1 DNFRNPKKGDRSL
14 NVPRYCWRESH
25 LKFDEIMETEL
36 AAVNKALEE
45 FLDTRVE
52 RAKKLNPIHI
62 QYYNDLKEYLMRG
75 GKRFRPIAIA
85 IACKAVGGEINP
97 KSLYRTACSIEIL
110 HNASLLHDDLIDHD
124 ETRRGGPTFHAR
136 YREWYKTS
144 ISQDSDKAIHFG
156 MSAAILGGDTLINLG
171 ALAITESNLDPDIGM
186 SCLRFYLK
194 SFEEIIEGVILEMN
208 MVFDSETNSEI
219 YLEMIRMKT
228 AALLEKS
235 LLMGGAMA
243 RATESQM
250 KSLSEYGVKV
260 GQAFQIQDDILGSF
274 GDEAVTG
281 KAADGDIKEGKKTL
295 LLLEALR
302 LCTSKQK
309 EILEKYLGDDKI
321 TPAEV
326 DQVRNVFRDSGA
338 LESTRVKM
346 VQLLGEGQKAL
357 DTTNPPFKETY
368 KQFLLDMSNFL
379 VKRDH

>member
-1 DNFRNPKKGDRSL
+1 M
-14 NVPRYCWRESH
+14 
-25 LKFDEIMETEL
+25 KFDEIMKTEL
-36 AAVNKALEE
+36 AAINKALAEY
-45 FLDTRVE
+45 LDTRIE

-62 QYYNDLKEYLMRG
+62 EYYENLKEYLMRG

-85 IACKAVGGEINP
+85 IASKAVGGEIVP

-136 YREWYKTS
+136 YREWYKAS
-144 ISQDSDKAIHFG
+144 ISQDSDKASHFG

-171 ALAITESNLDPDIGM
+171 ALAITESDLDPDIGM
-186 SCLRFYLK
+186 ACLGYYLRG
-194 SFEEIIEGVILEMN
+194 FEEIIEGVILEMN

-235 LLMGGAMA
+235 LLMGGAIA

-250 KSLSEYGVKV
+250 ESLSEYGVNI

-274 GDEAVTG
+274 GDVAVTG
-281 KAADGDIKEGKKTL
+281 KAADGDITEAEKSC

-302 LCTSKQK
+302 LCTSEQK

-321 TPAEV
+321 KPAEV
-326 DQVRNVFRDSGA
+326 DLVRNVFRDSGA

-346 VQLLGEGQKAL
+346 VQLLGAGQKAL
-357 DTTNPPFKETY
+357 DTANPPFNETY

>member
-1 DNFRNPKKGDRSL
+1 MTFEEVMK
-14 NVPRYCWRESH
+14 
-25 LKFDEIMETEL
+25 TEL
-36 AAVNKALEE
+36 AAVNIALEE
-45 FLDTRVE
+45 FLETRVE
-52 RAKKLNPIHI
+52 RAKKLNPIHV
-62 QYYNDLKEYLMRG
+62 QYYDDLKEYLMRG

-85 IACKAVGGEINP
+85 IASKAVGGEIDP

-136 YREWYKTS
+136 YREWYKAS
-144 ISQDSDKAIHFG
+144 ISQDSDKASHFG

-208 MVFDSETNSEI
+208 MVFDSETNSEV

-295 LLLEALR
+295 LLLESLR
-302 LCTSKQK
+302 LCTSEQK
-309 EILEKYLGDDKI
+309 EILEKYPGNDKI
-321 TPAEV
+321 TPVEV
-326 DQVRNVFRDSGA
+326 NLVRSVFRDSGA

-346 VQLLGEGQKAL
+346 VQLLGAGQKAL
-357 DTTNPPFKETY
+357 DTANPPFNEPY

>member
-1 DNFRNPKKGDRSL
+1 M
-14 NVPRYCWRESH
+14 
-25 LKFDEIMETEL
+25 KFDEIMEKEL
-36 AAVNKALEE
+36 AAVNNALEE

-62 QYYNDLKEYLMRG
+62 QYYDDLKEYLMRG

-136 YREWYKTS
+136 YREWYKTN
-144 ISQDSDKAIHFG
+144 ISQDFDKASHFG

-171 ALAITESNLDPDIGM
+171 ALAITEANLDPDIGM
-186 SCLRFYLK
+186 ACLGYYLK
-194 SFEEIIEGVILEMN
+194 SFEEIVEGVILEMH
-208 MVFDSETNSEI
+208 MVYDPEANSEV
-219 YLEMIRMKT
+219 YMEMIRMKT
-228 AALLEKS
+228 AALFEKS

-243 RATESQM
+243 RASESQM

-274 GDEAVTG
+274 GDEVVTG

-295 LLLEALR
+295 LYLEALR
-302 LCTSKQK
+302 LCNSEQK

-326 DQVRNVFRDSGA
+326 DQVRKVFRDSGA

-346 VQLLGEGQKAL
+346 VQLLEEGQKAL
-357 DTTNPPFKETY
+357 DTTNPPFNETY